1 MSRGSTLRAVGA
13 SWRVAWMTALAY
25 RANFLVESVMTV
37 LAIGWTLLPLLF
49 VFETQG
55 EGGTIA
61 GWSWNEALLVT
72 GFFVTLQGLLE
83 AIIEPNLRGL
93 VDDIR
98 KGTLDFVLLKPVDA
112 QVLVSFRRLVP
123 AKLVHALGGVLLVVY
138 CAARLEVPPT
148 PVAALLATI
157 LALSGLAI
165 LYAVW
170 VMVVSTAFWF
180 VRVDN
185 LSYLL
190 TSTLDAA
197 RWPVQVFRPALRIIF
212 TFVLPLGLM
221 TTWPAMALRGML
233 DPSGFFVAIAV
244 SVLLLALSRAVWNV
258 ALRHYSSA
266 SS

>member
-1 MSRGSTLRAVGA
+1 MSRGTTARALGA

-25 RANFLVESVMTV
+25 RANFVVESVMTV
-37 LAIGWTLLPLLF
+37 LAISWTLLPLLF

-55 EGGTIA
+55 DGGTIA

-93 VDDIR
+93 VEDIR

-112 QVLVSFRRLVP
+112 QLLVSFRRLVP
-123 AKLVHALGGVLLVVY
+123 AKLVHALGGIGLVIY
-138 CAARLEVPPT
+138 CALRLEVPPS
-148 PVAALLATI
+148 PLGIVAAAL

-197 RWPVQVFRPALRIIF
+197 RWPVQVFRPALRLVF

-233 DPSGFFVAIAV
+233 DPAGFLVAIGVAALFV
-244 SVLLLALSRAVWNV
+244 ALSRAVWRF